1 MKMTSISNKQN
12 IYGMQNLLNS
22 VKINK
27 KKNLEDE
34 FMGTAKLAKLDRKI
48 QELRDKVDESSEES
62 GDDSR

>member
-1 MKMTSISNKQN
+1 MTSISNKQN

>member
-1 MKMTSISNKQN
+1 M
-12 IYGMQNLLNS
+12 NS

-48 QELRDKVDESSEES
+48 QELRDKVDESSEDS
-62 GDDSR
+62 GDDSN